1 MEQTNAPEGQS
12 PGGGSGK
19 VFREAKYGATAASG
33 GCIGGGAVSGT
44 GGGLESLDYLVGV
57 SRGLPPRSLDPL
69 SQTER
74 ANQPEIWAVGRRG
87 RRRRLKGG
95 RPRYHHQ
102 GRVPKMGLGAKGSA
116 QSTEAASISGWK
128 M

>member
-57 SRGLPPRSLDPL
+57 SRGLPPRSLARSIHCL
-69 SQTER
+69 RQSEQTSR
-74 ANQPEIWAVGRRG
+74 
-87 RRRRLKGG
+87 K
-95 RPRYHHQ
+95 
-102 GRVPKMGLGAKGSA
+102 
-116 QSTEAASISGWK
+116 SGP
-128 M
+128 